1 MSHLDRFVDVPG
13 ARLRVVVD
21 APDDVDEA
29 AGSAAAP
36 PITFLAS
43 ALVSLEAWDEL
54 TPYLVAEG
62 YRVVRYDY
70 RGFGASKAEDA
81 TLDFSNRADLRAV
94 LDTLGIE
101 RTAIVGNSFG
111 AMIALDTILESPE
124 RFVAFAWVGGGIG
137 GFDSGETPEELAL
150 WEAYEKAEQANDIET
165 MVDIDVRLWVDGI
178 GQRSDRVPDH
188 VREAVRRMDRP
199 HVDPKR
205 VIGKPIPLEPPAN
218 ERLASVSIPT
228 LVVVGE
234 LDTSGTRAS
243 AVRLATSLPNARLAS
258 WPDVAHMIGME
269 QPERLARAIADF
281 LAPLP
286 RWR

>member
-1 MSHLDRFVDVPG
+1 MTHLDRFVEVPG

-21 APDDVDEA
+21 GPDEVDEA

-54 TPYLVAEG
+54 MPFLVADG

-70 RGFGASKAEDA
+70 RGFGASTAEDA
-81 TLDFSNRADLRAV
+81 DLEFSNRADLRAV
-94 LDTLGIE
+94 LDALGIE
-101 RTAIVGNSFG
+101 RTAVVGNSFG

-137 GFDSGETPEELAL
+137 GFDGGETPEELAL
-150 WEAYEKAEQANDIET
+150 WQAYDEAEQANDIET
-165 MVDIDVRLWVDGI
+165 MADIDVRLWVDGI
-178 GQRSDRVPDH
+178 GQREDRVPTE

-205 VIGKPIPLEPPAN
+205 VVGKPMPLEPKAN
-218 ERLASVSIPT
+218 ERLETIRIPT

-243 AVRLATSLPNARLAS
+243 AVRLATTVPNARLES
-258 WPDVAHMIGME
+258 WPDVAHLIGME
-269 QPERLARAIADF
+269 QPERLASTIADF

>member
-1 MSHLDRFVDVPG
+1 VRQVDRFVEVPG

-21 APDDVDEA
+21 GPDG
-29 AGSAAAP
+29 GSAAAP
-36 PITFLAS
+36 PITLVAS
-43 ALVSLEAWDEL
+43 ALVALEAWDAL
-54 TPYLVAEG
+54 TPYLVADG

-70 RGFGASKAEDA
+70 RGFGASPAEDVE
-81 TLDFSNRADLRAV
+81 FSNRADLRSV
-94 LDTLGIE
+94 LDALGIE
-101 RTAIVGNSFG
+101 RTAVVGNSYG
-111 AMIALDTILESPE
+111 AMIALDTILESPD

-137 GFDSGETPEELAL
+137 GFDGGDTPEELAL
-150 WEAYEKAEQANDIET
+150 WQAYEEAEKANDIET
-165 MVDIDVRLWVDGI
+165 MADIDVRLWVDGV
-178 GQRSDRVPDH
+178 GQREDRVPTE

-205 VIGKPIPLEPPAN
+205 VIGRPIPLEPKATD
-218 ERLASVSIPT
+218 RLDSVRIPT

-243 AVRLATSLPNARLAS
+243 AVRLATTVPNARLES

-269 QPERLARAIADF
+269 QPERLARTLADF